1 MLFRS
6 VGSLVLYRLRK
17 YGSQQRLANELN
29 IALLNKNQKAIEELE
44 LENEELHQNFLKGRK
59 EKLGF

>member
-1 MLFRS
+1 MTL
-6 VGSLVLYRLRK
+6 GQK
-17 YGSQQRLANELN
+17 QRLANELN

-44 LENEELHQNFLKGRK
+44 LENEELHQNFLKERK